1 MVNIKTDIIMTEKFV
16 CTHSYGTT
24 PFTQH
29 DYYVKI
35 SRHGGMK
42 STMTRSEYSEMWEQR
57 IGSSEME
64 ILAEHDRLE
73 RIKEVA

>member
-1 MVNIKTDIIMTEKFV
+1 
-16 CTHSYGTT
+16 
-24 PFTQH
+24 
-29 DYYVKI
+29 
-35 SRHGGMK
+35 
-42 STMTRSEYSEMWEQR
+42 MTRSEYSEMWEQR